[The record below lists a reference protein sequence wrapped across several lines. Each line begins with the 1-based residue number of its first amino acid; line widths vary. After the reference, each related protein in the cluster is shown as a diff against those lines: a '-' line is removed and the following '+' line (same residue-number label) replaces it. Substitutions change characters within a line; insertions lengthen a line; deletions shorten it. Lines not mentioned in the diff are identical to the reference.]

1 MSQLL
6 HSMEN
11 SNLCHQIIGSPK
23 TYVLGLQVH
32 GRESISK
39 NAEQFSF
46 RNVGDDSRSNISFC
60 ASLGWKVIRTIG
72 LHVNLIVNVCTR
84 RFILHGL
91 LST

>member
-11 SNLCHQIIGSPK
+11 SNLCHQIVESPK
-23 TYVLGLQVH
+23 TYVLRLQVH
-32 GRESISK
+32 GRESISN

-72 LHVNLIVNVCTR
+72 LHVNLIVNVCT
-84 RFILHGL
+84 
-91 LST
+91 